1 MWLERCPSRT
11 PFFCVLVS
19 FWFWTHVNKRLY
31 IHMCL
36 LYVQIAISPLWIH
49 QFLFHEGFL
58 VEMVIHV
65 LWRCLFHSCCQ
76 MLKVS
81 DVLLLLRFFLLCCV
95 VFVCVFLRSR
105 DDPTKLS
112 TELKLCWSWKV
123 SLYSKPFWC
132 KIRTAFSTLFFVF
145 WETTK
150 MIWAYIAFRFSGFNH
165 VFKG

>member
-1 MWLERCPSRT
+1 
-11 PFFCVLVS
+11 
-19 FWFWTHVNKRLY
+19 
-31 IHMCL
+31 MCL